1 MRKRGRGRRIRRENA
16 WRRGR
21 KGRKKKGEGRGRWR
35 GGRQRS
41 PKYMQVES
49 CYPKHLDLF
58 TRWLLF
64 WDRHMFYLL
73 TPSVEYK

>member
-35 GGRQRS
+35 GE
-41 PKYMQVES
+41 MEES
-49 CYPKHLDLF
+49 DK
-58 TRWLLF
+58 T
-64 WDRHMFYLL
+64 
-73 TPSVEYK
+73 